1 MKRIFLIF
9 MLLILS
15 VTLVGCKNETIDEK
29 KYADDR
35 ITISIK
41 SIYKEEFLD
50 KKFGF
55 DDFNYKN
62 VESFSYSYWYGDHGF
77 IFIHLKKTGKREV
90 KKAMRHFEKLYFVEF
105 CSESGYGSVLV

>member
-1 MKRIFLIF
+1 M
-9 MLLILS
+9 MLILS

-41 SIYKEEFLD
+41 SDYRDEFLNRE
-50 KKFGF
+50 FGL

-62 VESFSYSYWYGDHGF
+62 VKSFSYSEWYNDSGF
-77 IFIHLKKTGKREV
+77 IFISLKKTGKMEV
-90 KKAMRHFEKLYFVEF
+90 ERAMKHFEKLYFVEF